1 MNLKVVLAKIEKNKI
16 MEFFKPYTYTKK
28 ERLKLTQM
36 AETMIV
42 VLERNKIHYEDQLF
56 CIEKAKHLIVQ
67 RRKYKVKAE
76 ISKLK
81 SKIKISSLD
90 LRSSILKEMELGLK
104 EKENEYLILS
114 KK

>member
-1 MNLKVVLAKIEKNKI
+1 MAL
-16 MEFFKPYTYTKK
+16 FKHYTYTYTKR
-28 ERLKLTQM
+28 ERDKLTQM
-36 AETMIV
+36 AETIIV
-42 VLERNKIHYEDQLF
+42 LLERNNIHYEDQLF

-81 SKIKISSLD
+81 SKIKISSGT
-90 LRSSILKEMELGLK
+90 LRSSILKEMELELK
-104 EKENEYLILS
+104 EKENEYLILN